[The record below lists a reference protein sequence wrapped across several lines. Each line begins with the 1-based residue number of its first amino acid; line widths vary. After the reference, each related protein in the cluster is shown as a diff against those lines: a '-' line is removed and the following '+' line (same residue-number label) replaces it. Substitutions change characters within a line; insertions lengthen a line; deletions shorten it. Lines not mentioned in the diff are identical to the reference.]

1 MILSMVAVLLL
12 FALINGLL
20 VYSMIK
26 QSDTESLVEFN
37 EILADS
43 EENSVELW
51 LNFAKDVIY
60 PYVALANR
68 YPDSTDFYKNLVLDH
83 LRHGFYFI
91 YDGKTGNAVMFRG
104 PTGEILPQS
113 ENVLEIEDASG
124 KKFVKDIMNKAKA
137 NDDAFTTF
145 LYSKPCLNCA
155 PVERMAKAIYVPEWN
170 WVVSKGGYTER
181 LRKTS
186 DFFSKKFNDSRLIL
200 MGNLMGVMFISFLIG
215 LFMIFKQTKSF
226 VIPLRDLSGY
236 VNSLATQGIRFEEF
250 NVTAAAPE
258 IKSFVR
264 DLNSLIKN
272 VSTLIENVR
281 SSADKVSDL
290 SGACIDM
297 LDIVDYDA
305 KLVGQR
311 TAEMAASSKEVI
323 ENVGNMAT
331 SIEEININFDG
342 LKRLASH
349 IAENTEEIKESIAKM
364 SNAMKELNNMDG
376 MAKINF
382 NLHDISEG
390 VKHVSIDINEAYRR
404 VDEVF
409 TATDTIN
416 DHAKQVKAKMV
427 ELSLKSKRVEEAHA
441 AIEHTLI
448 DAKESMKSL
457 NDLSANLR
465 DVVDHLIRLNDRT
478 MKIKAIKF

>member
-1 MILSMVAVLLL
+1 MILSMVAALLL

-26 QSDTESLVEFN
+26 QSDAESLIEFN
-37 EILADS
+37 DILTNS
-43 EENSVELW
+43 EENSIELW
-51 LNFAKDVIY
+51 LTFAKEVIS
-60 PYVALANR
+60 PYLTLANR
-68 YPDSTDFYKNLVLDH
+68 YPDSTDFYKSLVLEH
-83 LRHGFYFI
+83 LHHGLYFI
-91 YDGKTGNAVMFRG
+91 YDGKTGNAVMFRS
-104 PTGEILPQS
+104 PTGDILPQTA
-113 ENVLEIEDASG
+113 NVLEIEDETG
-124 KKFVKDIMNKAKA
+124 KAFVKTLMDKAKT
-137 NDDAFTTF
+137 NDLTLTTF
-145 LYSKPCLNCA
+145 LYSKPCQNCA
-155 PVERMAKAIYVPEWN
+155 AVERMAKAIYIPEWN

-186 DFFSKKFNDSRLIL
+186 DFFSKKFNKSRMIL
-200 MGNLMGVMFISFLIG
+200 MGNLLGVMLISFLIG
-215 LFMIFKQTKSF
+215 LFMIFKQMKSF
-226 VIPLRDLSGY
+226 INPLHALSGY
-236 VNSLATQGIRFEEF
+236 LNGLATQGIRFEEF
-250 NVTAAAPE
+250 SLTSASPE
-258 IKSFVR
+258 IKALVT

-272 VSTLIENVR
+272 VSALIENVH

-311 TAEMAASSKEVI
+311 TAEMAASSREVI
-323 ENVGNMAT
+323 ENVSNMAI

-349 IAENTEEIKESIAKM
+349 IAENTEETKESLSKM
-364 SNAMKELNNMDG
+364 YNTMKNDSSAGIVSDLQDV
-376 MAKINF
+376 
-382 NLHDISEG
+382 SEG
-390 VKHVSIDINEAYRR
+390 IKHISVDINEAYRR
-404 VDEVF
+404 IDEVF

-448 DAKESMKSL
+448 DAKESMRSL

>member
-37 EILADS
+37 DILSTS
-43 EENSVELW
+43 EENSIELW
-51 LNFAKDVIY
+51 LNFAKEVIY

-68 YPDSTDFYKNLVLDH
+68 YPDSTDFYKKLVLDH
-83 LRHGFYFI
+83 LQHGLYLI
-91 YDGKTGNAVMFRG
+91 YNGKTGNAVMFRG
-104 PTGEILPQS
+104 PTDEIIPQT
-113 ENVLEIEDASG
+113 ENVLDIEDATG
-124 KKFVKDIMNKAKA
+124 KKFVKTLMDKAKA
-137 NDDAFTTF
+137 NDLSLTTF
-145 LYSKPCLNCA
+145 LYSKPCQNCA
-155 PVERMAKAIYVPEWN
+155 PVEKMAKAIYIPEWN

-186 DFFSKKFNDSRLIL
+186 DFFSKKFNNTRMVL
-200 MGNLMGVMFISFLIG
+200 MGNLLGVMFIAFLIG
-215 LFMIFKQTKSF
+215 LFMIFKQMKSF
-226 VIPLRDLSGY
+226 INPLRDLTGY

-250 NVTAAAPE
+250 NLTAASPE
-258 IKSFVR
+258 IKALVT

-311 TAEMAASSKEVI
+311 MAEMAVSSKEVI
-323 ENVGNMAT
+323 DNVGNMAV

-349 IAENTEEIKESIAKM
+349 IAENTEETKESIAKM
-364 SNAMKELNNMDG
+364 YNIMKNDSSAGIISDLQDV
-376 MAKINF
+376 
-382 NLHDISEG
+382 SEG
-390 VKHVSIDINEAYRR
+390 IKHISVDIKEAYRR
-404 VDEVF
+404 IDEVF
-409 TATDTIN
+409 NATDTIN

-427 ELSLKSKRVEEAHA
+427 EHSLKSKRVEEAHA